1 MDLSVNF
8 TEISAT
14 IISRSFDI
22 ETCNKPKISM
32 YSIWIF

>member
-1 MDLSVNF
+1 MDFSVNF

-22 ETCNKPKISM
+22 ETCKHVFNMDILVN
-32 YSIWIF
+32 